1 MTRGKY
7 PRDRFARREWD
18 LMRISLAHLEV
29 RPIQRWLRSAAPAL
43 RDRLRAV
50 TWVRIKHFHGL
61 LVRRAWDR
69 LKIAFAHVEIWEAP
83 RWLRSAP
90 PALRDR
96 LRGITWTGNVLAFG
110 FVVGLG
116 TWSAYAPLESAAI
129 AIGTLESESSRKTIQ
144 HLEGGIIKEI
154 LVADGDVVRAGQ
166 TLISLED
173 TKARA
178 EAQSLQGQLWEAMAR
193 EARLQAEQHGEEQ
206 VSFPAKLEMAQY
218 VSQSVA
224 DVLAGQ
230 QAIFETRRQVF
241 QSQAAVN
248 REKRS
253 QVEKEIEGLRA
264 QESAA
269 SRRIEI
275 VREEA
280 ATVAMLVNKGLERR
294 PRLLN
299 LEREMAD
306 IEGRRGEIVAQI
318 SRAGQVINESQ
329 ATLLKLENDRQNE
342 IAQSLREVQNQIFQI
357 RERLQA
363 ADDQLSRTAVKAPQD
378 GVVTDLRIHTRG
390 GVIGAGAPL
399 MDLVPRQDRLIV
411 IARVRP
417 EDIDVVRPG
426 LSADVNLLPYNQRRV
441 PRLHGTVTHVSAD
454 RLVDKRTDQ
463 PYYATKIRVQ
473 DPSSAG
479 IDGVQIIPGM
489 PAQVFIKTGR
499 GTVALYALSPLLDS
513 FHSAFRED

>member
-1 MTRGKY
+1 MKMAF
-7 PRDRFARREWD
+7 DR
-18 LMRISLAHLEV
+18 
-29 RPIQRWLRSAAPAL
+29 
-43 RDRLRAV
+43 
-50 TWVRIKHFHGL
+50 
-61 LVRRAWDR
+61 
-69 LKIAFAHVEIWEAP
+69 VEICESP
-83 RWLRSAP
+83 RCLESTP
-90 PALRDR
+90 PALCDR
-96 LRGITWTGNVLAFG
+96 LRGVTWSGNLLVCCFVL
-110 FVVGLG
+110 GLG
-116 TWSAYAPLESAAI
+116 AWSTFAPLESAAI
-129 AIGTLESESSRKTIQ
+129 AFGTVESESSRKTIQ
-144 HLEGGIIKEI
+144 HLEGGIIRAI
-154 LVADGDVVRAGQ
+154 LVADGDAVRAGQ

-178 EAQSLQGQLWEAMAR
+178 EAQSLQGQLWDATAR
-193 EARLQAEQHGEEQ
+193 EARLQAEQHGEER
-206 VSFPAKLEMAQY
+206 VSFPAKLEMAQNA
-218 VSQSVA
+218 SPSVA

-230 QAIFETRRQVF
+230 QSIFETRRQVF

-280 ATVAMLVNKGLERR
+280 ATVAMLVSKGLERR

-329 ATLLKLENDRQNE
+329 ATHFKLESDRQNE
-342 IAQSLREVQNQIFQI
+342 IAQSLREAQSQIFQI

-363 ADDQLSRTAVKAPQD
+363 ADDQLLRTAVKAPED
-378 GVVTDLRIHTRG
+378 GVVTDLRIHTPG
-390 GVIGAGAPL
+390 GVIGAGAAL

-411 IARVRP
+411 TARVRP

-441 PRLHGTVTHVSAD
+441 PRLNGTVAHVSAD

-463 PYYATKIRVQ
+463 PYYAAKISVQ
-473 DPSSAG
+473 DPRIAEIGG
-479 IDGVQIIPGM
+479 IRIIPGM

-499 GTVALYALSPLLDS
+499 GTVALYALKPLLDS
-513 FHSAFRED
+513 FNNAFHED

>member
-1 MTRGKY
+1 MKLSFAQIRIREVSLWLRWVALPFCERLRRVTWIYLKHS
-7 PRDRFARREWD
+7 DLVARRGWD
-18 LMRISLAHLEV
+18 HLKTAIVHSELWEV
-29 RPIQRWLRSAAPAL
+29 
-43 RDRLRAV
+43 
-50 TWVRIKHFHGL
+50 
-61 LVRRAWDR
+61 
-69 LKIAFAHVEIWEAP
+69 P

-90 PALRDR
+90 PALRER
-96 LRGITWTGNVLAFG
+96 LRGVTWTGNLLVCG

-116 TWSAYAPLESAAI
+116 TWSTYAPLESAAI
-129 AIGTLESESSRKTIQ
+129 AIGTVESESSRKTIQ
-144 HLEGGIIKEI
+144 HLEGGIVREI

-193 EARLQAEQHGEEQ
+193 EARLQAEQHGDWR
-206 VSFPAKLEMAQY
+206 VSFPARLETAQNA
-218 VSQSVA
+218 SQSVA

-241 QSQAAVN
+241 QSQVAVN

-299 LEREMAD
+299 LEREVAD

-318 SRAGQVINESQ
+318 SRAEQVINESQ
-329 ATLLKLENDRQNE
+329 AVLLKMENDRHNE
-342 IAQSLREVQNQIFQI
+342 IAQSLREVQNQIFQL
-357 RERLQA
+357 RERLQTA
-363 ADDQLSRTAVKAPQD
+363 NDQLLRTSVKAPED
-378 GVVTDLRIHTRG
+378 GVVTDLKIHTLG

-441 PRLHGTVTHVSAD
+441 PRLHGTVIHVSAD

-473 DPSSAG
+473 DPAGAG
-479 IDGVQIIPGM
+479 IDGFQIIPGM

-499 GTVALYALSPLLDS
+499 GTVALYALRPLLDS
-513 FHSAFRED
+513 FHGAFRED

>member
-1 MTRGKY
+1 MKI
-7 PRDRFARREWD
+7 PFAHINIRE
-18 LMRISLAHLEV
+18 V
-29 RPIQRWLRSAAPAL
+29 PRWLGSAAPVLCDQL
-43 RDRLRAV
+43 RSVSWLRIMRFHRLFARQGWA
-50 TWVRIKHFHGL
+50 
-61 LVRRAWDR
+61 R
-69 LKIAFAHVEIWEAP
+69 LKVAFAHVEIWEIP

-96 LRGITWTGNVLAFG
+96 LRGVTWTGNLLVCG

-116 TWSAYAPLESAAI
+116 TWSTYAPLESAAI
-129 AIGTLESESSRKTIQ
+129 AIGTVESESSRKTIQ
-144 HLEGGIIKEI
+144 HLEGGIIRQI

-166 TLISLED
+166 TLISLDD
-173 TKARA
+173 TKANA
-178 EAQSLQGQLWEAMAR
+178 EVQSLQGQLWEATAR
-193 EARLQAEQHGEEQ
+193 EARLQAEQRGEER
-206 VSFPAKLEMAQY
+206 VSFPARLEMAQMA
-218 VSQSVA
+218 SASVA

-269 SRRIEI
+269 ARRIDI

-280 ATVAMLVNKGLERR
+280 ATVATLLSKGLERR

-299 LEREMAD
+299 LEREIAD

-318 SRAGQVINESQ
+318 SRAGQVINESE
-329 ATLLKLENDRQNE
+329 AVLLKLEHDRQNE

-357 RERLQA
+357 WERLRA
-363 ADDQLSRTAVKAPQD
+363 ADDQLSRTAVKAPED
-378 GVVTDLRIHTRG
+378 GVVTDLKVHTPG

-426 LSADVNLLPYNQRRV
+426 LSAEVTLLPYNQRRV
-441 PRLHGTVTHVSAD
+441 PRLHGTVMHVSAD

-473 DPSSAG
+473 DPAAAG
-479 IDGVQIIPGM
+479 ISGVQIIPGM
-489 PAQVFIKTGR
+489 PAQAFIKTGR
-499 GTVALYALSPLLDS
+499 GTVALYALRPLLDS
-513 FHSAFRED
+513 FHGAFRED

>member
-1 MTRGKY
+1 MIWKRQETQAPSPDLLRERRFGVVITGIDEFVPLEFAWCSVPTPTS
-7 PRDRFARREWD
+7 PR
-18 LMRISLAHLEV
+18 
-29 RPIQRWLRSAAPAL
+29 
-43 RDRLRAV
+43 
-50 TWVRIKHFHGL
+50 T
-61 LVRRAWDR
+61 
-69 LKIAFAHVEIWEAP
+69 
-83 RWLRSAP
+83 
-90 PALRDR
+90 R
-96 LRGITWTGNVLAFG
+96 LRGVTLAGNLLILCFVL
-110 FVVGLG
+110 GLG
-116 TWSAYAPLESAAI
+116 TWSGFAPLESAAV
-129 AIGTLESESSRKTIQ
+129 ASGVVESESSRKTIQ
-144 HLEGGIIKEI
+144 HLEGGIIRKI

-178 EAQSLQGQLWEAMAR
+178 EVQSLQGQLWDATAR
-193 EARLQAEQHGEEQ
+193 EARLQAEQHGHER
-206 VSFPAKLEMAQY
+206 VSFPAKLEMMQNE
-218 VSQSVA
+218 SPSVA
-224 DVLAGQ
+224 AVLTAQ
-230 QAIFETRRQVF
+230 QRIFETRRQVF

-248 REKRS
+248 REKKS

-269 SRRIEI
+269 SKRVEI

-280 ATVAMLVNKGLERR
+280 ATVAMLVDKGLERR

-299 LEREMAD
+299 LQREMAD

-329 ATLLKLENDRQNE
+329 ATLLKLESDRQSE
-342 IAQSLREVQNQIFQI
+342 IAQSLREAQNQIFQI

-363 ADDQLSRTAVKAPQD
+363 AEDQLLRTAVRAPED
-378 GVVTDLRIHTRG
+378 GVVTELRIHTLG

-411 IARVRP
+411 TARVRP

-441 PRLHGTVTHVSAD
+441 PPLQGTVTQVSAD

-463 PYYATKIRVQ
+463 PYYAAKIRVH
-473 DPSSAG
+473 PRVAG

-499 GTVALYALSPLLDS
+499 GTVALYALRPLLDS
-513 FHSAFRED
+513 FNSAFRED

>member
-1 MTRGKY
+1 MKIS
-7 PRDRFARREWD
+7 FAQVN
-18 LMRISLAHLEV
+18 EV
-29 RPIQRWLRSAAPAL
+29 PRWLRSAVPTFY
-43 RDRLRAV
+43 DRLRGV
-50 TWVRIKHFHGL
+50 SWIRIRGFHSLFAPRGW
-61 LVRRAWDR
+61 AR
-69 LKIAFAHVEIWEAP
+69 LKIALTHVKIWEVP
-83 RWLRSAP
+83 RWLGSAP

-96 LRGITWTGNVLAFG
+96 LRGVTWTGNLLVFG

-116 TWSAYAPLESAAI
+116 TWSTYAPLESAAI
-129 AIGTLESESSRKTIQ
+129 AVGTVESESSRKTIQ
-144 HLEGGIIKEI
+144 HLEGGIIREI

-166 TLISLED
+166 ILISLED

-178 EAQSLQGQLWEAMAR
+178 EAQSLQGQLWDATAR
-193 EARLQAEQHGEEQ
+193 EARLLAEQNGEER
-206 VSFPAKLEMAQY
+206 VPFPAKLEMAQNANP
-218 VSQSVA
+218 SVA

-230 QAIFETRRQVF
+230 QSIFETRRQAY
-241 QSQAAVN
+241 QSQVAVN

-269 SRRIEI
+269 SRRIGI

-280 ATVAMLVNKGLERR
+280 DTVAMLVSKGLERR

-318 SRAGQVINESQ
+318 SRAEQVINESKV
-329 ATLLKLENDRQNE
+329 TLLKLENDRQNE
-342 IAQSLREVQNQIFQI
+342 IAQSLREAQSQIFQM

-363 ADDQLSRTAVKAPQD
+363 AADQLLRTAVKAPED
-378 GVVTDLRIHTRG
+378 GVVTDLRIHTPG

-411 IARVRP
+411 IARIKP

-463 PYYATKIRVQ
+463 PYYAAKIRVQ
-473 DPSSAG
+473 DPG

-499 GTVALYALSPLLDS
+499 GTVALYALRPLLDS
-513 FHSAFRED
+513 FNSAFRED

>member
-1 MTRGKY
+1 MIHSKHWY
-7 PRDRFARREWD
+7 ALSARRARD
-18 LMRISLAHLEV
+18 LMKMAF
-29 RPIQRWLRSAAPAL
+29 
-43 RDRLRAV
+43 DR
-50 TWVRIKHFHGL
+50 
-61 LVRRAWDR
+61 
-69 LKIAFAHVEIWEAP
+69 VEICESP
-83 RWLRSAP
+83 RCLESAP
-90 PALRDR
+90 PALCDR
-96 LRGITWTGNVLAFG
+96 LRGVTWSGNLLVCCFVL
-110 FVVGLG
+110 GLG
-116 TWSAYAPLESAAI
+116 AWSTFAPLESAAI
-129 AIGTLESESSRKTIQ
+129 AFGTVESESSRKTIQ
-144 HLEGGIIKEI
+144 HLEGGIIRAI
-154 LVADGDVVRAGQ
+154 LVADGDAVRAGQ

-178 EAQSLQGQLWEAMAR
+178 EAQSLQGQLWDATAR
-193 EARLQAEQHGEEQ
+193 EARLQAEQHAEER
-206 VSFPAKLEMAQY
+206 VSFPATLEMAQ
-218 VSQSVA
+218 SASPSVA
-224 DVLAGQ
+224 AVLAGQ
-230 QAIFETRRQVF
+230 QSIFETRRQVF

-280 ATVAMLVNKGLERR
+280 ATVAMLVSKGLERR

-299 LEREMAD
+299 LERETAD

-318 SRAGQVINESQ
+318 SRAEQVINESQ

-363 ADDQLSRTAVKAPQD
+363 ADDQLLRTAVKAPED
-378 GVVTDLRIHTRG
+378 GVVTDLRIHTPG

-411 IARVRP
+411 TARVRP

-441 PRLHGTVTHVSAD
+441 PRLKGTVAHVSAD

-463 PYYATKIRVQ
+463 PYYAAKIRVQ
-473 DPSSAG
+473 DPRIAE
-479 IDGVQIIPGM
+479 IDGIRIIPGM

-499 GTVALYALSPLLDS
+499 GTVALYALKPLLDS
-513 FHSAFRED
+513 FNNAFHEIEPQPVGSARQSSGR

>member
-1 MTRGKY
+1 MKISV
-7 PRDRFARREWD
+7 AHINIRE
-18 LMRISLAHLEV
+18 V
-29 RPIQRWLRSAAPAL
+29 PRWLGSAAPAL
-43 RDRLRAV
+43 CDRLRGL
-50 TWVRIKHFHGL
+50 TWICIKRFHSLFAQRGW
-61 LVRRAWDR
+61 AR
-69 LKIAFAHVEIWEAP
+69 LKIAVAHVDIWEVP

-96 LRGITWTGNVLAFG
+96 LRGVTWTGNLLVCG

-116 TWSAYAPLESAAI
+116 TWSSYAPLESAAI
-129 AIGTLESESSRKTIQ
+129 AVGTVESESSRKTIQ
-144 HLEGGIIKEI
+144 HLEGGIIREI
-154 LVADGDVVRAGQ
+154 LVGDGDVVRAGQ
-166 TLISLED
+166 TLISLVD

-178 EAQSLQGQLWEAMAR
+178 EAQSLQGQLWEATAR
-193 EARLQAEQHGEEQ
+193 EARLQAEQRGEER
-206 VSFPAKLEMAQY
+206 VSFPARLEMAQMA
-218 VSQSVA
+218 SASVA

-269 SRRIEI
+269 ARRIDI

-280 ATVAMLVNKGLERR
+280 ATVATLVSKGLERR

-299 LEREMAD
+299 LEREIAD

-318 SRAGQVINESQ
+318 SRAGQVINESE
-329 ATLLKLENDRQNE
+329 AVLLKLEHDRQNE

-357 RERLQA
+357 WERLRA
-363 ADDQLSRTAVKAPQD
+363 ADDQLSRTAIKAPED
-378 GVVTDLRIHTRG
+378 GVVTDLKVHTPG

-399 MDLVPRQDRLIV
+399 MDLVPRRDRLIV
-411 IARVRP
+411 IARIRP

-441 PRLHGTVTHVSAD
+441 PRLRGTVTHVSAD

-473 DPSSAG
+473 DPAGAG

-499 GTVALYALSPLLDS
+499 GTVALYALRPLLDS
-513 FHSAFRED
+513 FHGAFRED

>member
-1 MTRGKY
+1 MKIS
-7 PRDRFARREWD
+7 FAHVDVRE
-18 LMRISLAHLEV
+18 V
-29 RPIQRWLRSAAPAL
+29 PRWLGSAAPAL
-43 RDRLRAV
+43 YDRLRRV
-50 TWVRIKHFHGL
+50 GRIRIKRFH
-61 LVRRAWDR
+61 RRFARPGWDR
-69 LKIAFAHVEIWEAP
+69 LKIAFAHAEIWEVP
-83 RWLRSAP
+83 RGLRSAP
-90 PALRDR
+90 PTLRDR
-96 LRGITWTGNVLAFG
+96 LRGVTWTGNLLVCG
-110 FVVGLG
+110 FVIGLG
-116 TWSAYAPLESAAI
+116 TWSTYAPLESAAI
-129 AIGTLESESSRKTIQ
+129 AAGTVESESSRKTIQ
-144 HLEGGIIKEI
+144 HLEGGIIREI
-154 LVADGDVVRAGQ
+154 LVADGDVVRSGQ
-166 TLISLED
+166 TIISLED

-178 EAQSLQGQLWEAMAR
+178 EAQSLRGQLWEATAR
-193 EARLQAEQHGEEQ
+193 EARLRAEQHGEGR
-206 VSFPAKLEMAQY
+206 VSFPAELETARNT
-218 VSQSVA
+218 SPSVA
-224 DVLAGQ
+224 AVLAGQ
-230 QAIFETRRQVF
+230 QGIFETRRQVF

-280 ATVAMLVNKGLERR
+280 ATVATLVSKGLERR

-299 LEREMAD
+299 LEREIAD
-306 IEGRRGEIVAQI
+306 IEGRRGEIVAHI
-318 SRAGQVINESQ
+318 SRAGQVISESE
-329 ATLLKLENDRQNE
+329 AVLLKLEHDRQSE

-363 ADDQLSRTAVKAPQD
+363 ADDQLLRTAVKAPED
-378 GVVTDLRIHTRG
+378 GVVTDLRIHTPG

-426 LSADVNLLPYNQRRV
+426 LSADVTLLPYNQRRV
-441 PRLHGTVTHVSAD
+441 PRLHGTVMHVSAD

-463 PYYATKIRVQ
+463 PYYAAKIWVPVQ
-473 DPSSAG
+473 RAG
-479 IDGVQIIPGM
+479 IDGLPIIPGM

-499 GTVALYALSPLLDS
+499 GTVALYALKPLLDS
-513 FHSAFRED
+513 FHGAFRED

>member
-1 MTRGKY
+1 MIRSKHWHALS
-7 PRDRFARREWD
+7 ARRARD
-18 LMRISLAHLEV
+18 LMKMAF
-29 RPIQRWLRSAAPAL
+29 
-43 RDRLRAV
+43 DR
-50 TWVRIKHFHGL
+50 
-61 LVRRAWDR
+61 
-69 LKIAFAHVEIWEAP
+69 VEICESP
-83 RWLRSAP
+83 RCLESAP
-90 PALRDR
+90 PALCDR
-96 LRGITWTGNVLAFG
+96 LRGVTWSGNLLVCC
-110 FVVGLG
+110 FVFGLG
-116 TWSAYAPLESAAI
+116 AWSTFAPLESAAI
-129 AIGTLESESSRKTIQ
+129 AFGTVESESSRKTIQ
-144 HLEGGIIKEI
+144 HLEGGIIRAI
-154 LVADGDVVRAGQ
+154 LVADGDAVRAGQ

-178 EAQSLQGQLWEAMAR
+178 EAQSLQGQLWDATAR
-193 EARLQAEQHGEEQ
+193 EARLQAEQHAEER
-206 VSFPAKLEMAQY
+206 VSFPAMLEMAQNANP
-218 VSQSVA
+218 SVA
-224 DVLAGQ
+224 AVLAGQ
-230 QAIFETRRQVF
+230 QSIFETRRQVF

-280 ATVAMLVNKGLERR
+280 ATVAMLVSKGLERR

-299 LEREMAD
+299 LERETAD

-318 SRAGQVINESQ
+318 SRAEQVINESQ

-342 IAQSLREVQNQIFQI
+342 IAQSLREAQSQIFQI

-363 ADDQLSRTAVKAPQD
+363 ADDQLLRTAVKAPED
-378 GVVTDLRIHTRG
+378 GVVTDLRIHTPG

-411 IARVRP
+411 TARVRP

-441 PRLHGTVTHVSAD
+441 PRLKGTVAHVSAD

-463 PYYATKIRVQ
+463 PYYAAKIRVQ
-473 DPSSAG
+473 DPRIAE
-479 IDGVQIIPGM
+479 IDGIRIIPGM

-499 GTVALYALSPLLDS
+499 GTVALYALKPLLDS
-513 FHSAFRED
+513 FNNAFHED

>member
-1 MTRGKY
+1 MKIS
-7 PRDRFARREWD
+7 FAHVVVRE
-18 LMRISLAHLEV
+18 L
-29 RPIQRWLRSAAPAL
+29 QRWLRSTAPVL
-43 RDRLRAV
+43 CDRLRGV
-50 TWVRIKHFHGL
+50 TWIRIKRFHRL
-61 LVRRAWDR
+61 FARRRWDR
-69 LKIAFAHVEIWEAP
+69 LKIAFAHVEIWEVP

-90 PALRDR
+90 PALRNR
-96 LRGITWTGNVLAFG
+96 LRGVTWTGNLLVCG

-116 TWSAYAPLESAAI
+116 TWSTYAPLESAAI
-129 AIGTLESESSRKTIQ
+129 AIGTVESESSRKTIQ
-144 HLEGGIIKEI
+144 HLEGGIIREI

-178 EAQSLQGQLWEAMAR
+178 DAQSLQGQLWEATAR
-193 EARLQAEQHGEEQ
+193 EARLQAEQRGEER
-206 VSFPAKLEMAQY
+206 VSFPARLEMAQMA
-218 VSQSVA
+218 SPSVA

-230 QAIFETRRQVF
+230 QAIFETRRQVY

-269 SRRIEI
+269 ARRIDI
-275 VREEA
+275 VREES
-280 ATVAMLVNKGLERR
+280 ATVATLVSKGLERR

-299 LEREMAD
+299 LEREIAD

-318 SRAGQVINESQ
+318 SRAGQVISESE
-329 ATLLKLENDRQNE
+329 AVLLKLEHDRQNE

-357 RERLQA
+357 WERLQA
-363 ADDQLSRTAVKAPQD
+363 ASDQLSRTAIKAPED
-378 GVVTDLRIHTRG
+378 GVVTDLRVHTPG

-441 PRLHGTVTHVSAD
+441 PRLHGNVMHVSAD

-473 DPSSAG
+473 DPAGAG

-499 GTVALYALSPLLDS
+499 GTVALYALRPLLDS
-513 FHSAFRED
+513 FNGAFRED